1 VSLLGWL
8 EWLGSR
14 AGVKKRR
21 LESLFTHVIALPSNQ
36 IETPNLPNPTE
47 LSSAHLTSLHR
58 SPHFVTLR

>member
-47 LSSAHLTSLHR
+47 LYTSPHFIAHLTS
-58 SPHFVTLR
+58 